1 MLRITLHE
9 ETEPMALV
17 LEGKLAGEWVRELR
31 EEWSR
36 LRPVL
41 QDGTLVVSLTSVSS
55 VDDAGRRLLTE
66 IHADG
71 ARLTGSGLFART
83 LVGEITKTCHGSI
96 RPR

>member
-1 MLRITLHE
+1 
-9 ETEPMALV
+9 MALV

-31 EEWSR
+31 EEWLR
-36 LRPVL
+36 LRPVF